1 MQHTPWMIYL
11 QTAVFAIATILN
23 VMIAR
28 ETSPRTWKQWINIG
42 IFAALTCYQIYQW
55 PIWS

>member
-1 MQHTPWMIYL
+1 MQYLPWMIYL
-11 QTAVFAIATILN
+11 QTAVFAIATMLN

-28 ETSPRTWKQWINIG
+28 ETSPRTWQQAVSVVL
-42 IFAALTCYQIYQW
+42 FAALTSYQIYEW